1 MKKIPELIGILNE
14 EIKSFFGL
22 EESFVYIGEQNKE
35 HIKNK
40 HYEDYE
46 TYFEYISEIISSPD
60 FFGKNLKD
68 DSIELVKE
76 FEISEKAYIKVAVRI
91 SKKGTL
97 FARTLYKLSD
107 RERFEYQLSKG
118 FYQKVKK

>member
-1 MKKIPELIGILNE
+1 MQNIPELIGVLNK
-14 EIKSFFGL
+14 EIRDYFGL
-22 EESFVYIGEQNKE
+22 KENFVYIGEQNKE

-46 TYFEYISEIISSPD
+46 TYFKYISEIISSPD
-60 FFGKNLKD
+60 YYGKNLKD

-76 FEISEKAYIKVAVRI
+76 FETSDKVYIKVAVRI
-91 SKKGTL
+91 SKKGVL

-107 RERFEYQLSKG
+107 KERFEYQLSKG
-118 FYQKVKK
+118 FYQRLKK

>member
-1 MKKIPELIGILNE
+1 MIIPEIIGVLNK
-14 EIKSFFGL
+14 EIRDYFGL
-22 EESFVYIGEQNKE
+22 KENFVYIGEQNKE

-46 TYFEYISEIISSPD
+46 KYFEYISEIISSPD
-60 FFGKNLKD
+60 YYGKNLKD

-76 FEISEKAYIKVAVRI
+76 FETSDKVYIKVAVRI
-91 SKKGTL
+91 SKKGVL

-107 RERFEYQLSKG
+107 KERFEYQLSKG
-118 FYQKVKK
+118 FYQRLKK